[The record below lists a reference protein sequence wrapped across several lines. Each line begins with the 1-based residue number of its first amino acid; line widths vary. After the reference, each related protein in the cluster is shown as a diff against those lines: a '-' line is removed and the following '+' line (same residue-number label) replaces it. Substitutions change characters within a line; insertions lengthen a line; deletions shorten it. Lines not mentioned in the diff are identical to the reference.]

1 MNGRI
6 LQFEGRC
13 HDEAIRLLPWLV
25 TDRLDDADRGWLEP
39 HVAGCADCRGEIAAL
54 REVQM
59 ACRSEA
65 LSGSPAGDEDG
76 SDIDRGWRR
85 LRTRLQPPVS
95 AFDPAR
101 RPRKPPSLRRPRWQ
115 RLALAAQAAVI
126 AVLAVVL
133 WRAPDPAQYRTL
145 GAAPA
150 ASAGNLVIVFDPHMD
165 ESQLRSLL
173 LASQARIVDGPSDA
187 GAYVLAVPGARLPMV
202 QDALRAAPGVTLVA
216 ALGPAGQPQ

>member
-13 HDEAIRLLPWLV
+13 HDEAMRLLPWLV
-25 TDRLDDADRGWLEP
+25 TDRLDDSERAWLEP
-39 HVAGCADCRGEIAAL
+39 HVANCADCRGEVAAL

-59 ACRSEA
+59 ACQDVAR
-65 LSGSPAGDEDG
+65 SGSAAGDEDA

-85 LRTRLQPPVS
+85 LRTRLQPPMS

-101 RPRKPPSLRRPRWQ
+101 RQRRPPPQRRPRWQ
-115 RLALAAQAAVI
+115 RWVLAAQAAVI
-126 AVLAVVL
+126 AVLAVAL
-133 WRAPDPAQYRTL
+133 WGEPPPAEYRTL

-150 ASAGNLVIVFDPHMD
+150 ASGGNLVIVFDPHLD

-173 LASQARIVDGPSDA
+173 LASQARIVDGPNDA

-216 ALGPAGQPQ
+216 ALGPGQPQ